1 MYIATRPQYGD
12 NGREV
17 PLNLSLRRDIWRGHR
32 WPRRGNWGKRGKGT
46 RGDEGRPSMAATET
60 HGEKGDEGR
69 TKMGAMGTGDKKEE
83 GVSKV
88 GGLTIDTPYGG

>member
-1 MYIATRPQYGD
+1 MYIATRSQYGD

-17 PLNLSLRRDIWRGHR
+17 PLNLSLRRDIRAAKDGRDGDTGGRGGTKG
-32 WPRRGNWGKRGKGT
+32 RRPKTAATGTLGKR
-46 RGDEGRPSMAATET
+46 
-60 HGEKGDEGR
+60 R
-69 TKMGAMGTGDKKEE
+69 TKTGAMGTGDKKEE